1 LPNARALAWTRS
13 PHDCRADMT
22 GVLIRL
28 LRDLRLVPIVLIATI
43 ALFAL
48 KTLGLVLDGGYL
60 FDSLTPQKDRDNF
73 EVTGTIA
80 APGPRAPTAGAP
92 ATQPLVAG
100 KNLAADKNSADKK
113 SWAQEMFSNPDGT
126 GAVAP
131 PPGAALPPIP
141 AIRPS
146 APSSDITGA
155 VNAPPPSAPPKE
167 EATPAKA
174 EPPKAKVQEPPP
186 APNGT
191 AVSLDVDRPVSQ
203 AERAVLESLQ
213 KRRAELDAR
222 ARELDVR
229 EDLLRAA
236 EKRVGGR
243 IEELKDLEARVD
255 AAMQKRDEGETA
267 RLKNVVA
274 MYENM
279 KAKDAAKI
287 FDGLDIRVL
296 LEVVKEINPRRMSDI
311 LALMAPENAQ
321 RLTIELAARTAQ
333 KDPTQAAELPKIQ
346 GQPNPN

>member
-1 LPNARALAWTRS
+1 
-13 PHDCRADMT
+13 
-22 GVLIRL
+22 
-28 LRDLRLVPIVLIATI
+28 
-43 ALFAL
+43 
-48 KTLGLVLDGGYL
+48 
-60 FDSLTPQKDRDNF
+60 
-73 EVTGTIA
+73 
-80 APGPRAPTAGAP
+80 
-92 ATQPLVAG
+92 
-100 KNLAADKNSADKK
+100 
-113 SWAQEMFSNPDGT
+113 MFSHPDGT
-126 GAVAP
+126 GAAAP
-131 PPGAALPPIP
+131 PPGPGLAPIP

-146 APSSDITGA
+146 AQNPDITGA
-155 VNAPPPSAPPKE
+155 VNAPPPGAPPKE

-174 EPPKAKVQEPPP
+174 EPPKAKVPEAPPQV
-186 APNGT
+186 PNGT
-191 AVSLDVDRPVSQ
+191 AVPLDVDRPVSQ

-267 RLKNVVA
+267 RLKNVVS

-321 RLTIELAARTAQ
+321 RLTIELAARSTQ

>member
-1 LPNARALAWTRS
+1 
-13 PHDCRADMT
+13 M
-22 GVLIRL
+22 LIRL
-28 LRDLRLVPIVLIATI
+28 LRDVRLVPIVLIATI

-60 FDSLTPQKDRDNF
+60 FDSLTPQKDARDNF

-80 APGPRAPTAGAP
+80 VPGPRASP
-92 ATQPLVAG
+92 ASTTQPRVT
-100 KNLAADKNSADKK
+100 DKNSADNN
-113 SWAQEMFSNPDGT
+113 SWGQEMFTSRDGT
-126 GAVAP
+126 GAATP
-131 PPGAALPPIP
+131 PPLALPRIP
-141 AIRPS
+141 AIRRS
-146 APSSDITGA
+146 APSPDITGA
-155 VNAPPPSAPPKE
+155 VDAPPKE

-174 EPPKAKVQEPPP
+174 EPSKPEPSKAEPPKPKAPEAPPP
-186 APNGT
+186 QVANGT
-191 AVSLDVDRPVSQ
+191 AVPLDIDRPISQ

-222 ARELDVR
+222 AHELDVR

-255 AAMQKRDEGETA
+255 AALQKRDEAEIT
-267 RLKNVVA
+267 RLKNVVS

-296 LEVVKEINPRRMSDI
+296 LDVVKQINPRRMSDI

-321 RLTIELAARTAQ
+321 RLTIELAARAAQ
-333 KDPTQAAELPKIQ
+333 KDPSQAAELPKIQ

>member
-1 LPNARALAWTRS
+1 
-13 PHDCRADMT
+13 MT

-28 LRDLRLVPIVLIATI
+28 LRDLRLVPIVLIATV

-60 FDSLTPQKDRDNF
+60 FDSFTQPKDAGENF

-80 APGPRAPTAGAP
+80 APGPRAPPPGP
-92 ATQPLVAG
+92 QPLVAG
-100 KNLAADKNSADKK
+100 KNPADKNSADKN
-113 SWAQEMFSNPDGT
+113 SWAPEMFSHPDGT

-131 PPGAALPPIP
+131 PPGLALPPIP
-141 AIRPS
+141 ATRRS
-146 APSSDITGA
+146 APSPDITGA
-155 VNAPPPSAPPKE
+155 VNAPPPNTPPKE
-167 EATPAKA
+167 EVAPAKA

-186 APNGT
+186 PVPNGT
-191 AVSLDVDRPVSQ
+191 AVPVDIDRPVSQ
-203 AERAVLESLQ
+203 AERAILESLQ

-222 ARELDVR
+222 AHELDVR

-296 LEVVKEINPRRMSDI
+296 LDVVKEINPRRMSDI

-321 RLTIELAARTAQ
+321 RLTIELAARSAQ
-333 KDPTQAAELPKIQ
+333 NSTQAAELPKIQ

>member
-1 LPNARALAWTRS
+1 
-13 PHDCRADMT
+13 MT
-22 GVLIRL
+22 GLLIRL
-28 LRDLRLVPIVLIATI
+28 LRELRLVPVVLIATM

-80 APGPRAPTAGAP
+80 APGPRVPTAGAP
-92 ATQPLVAG
+92 ATQPLAAG
-100 KNLAADKNSADKK
+100 KNLAADKNS
-113 SWAQEMFSNPDGT
+113 WAQEMFANPDGP

-131 PPGAALPPIP
+131 PPGRALPPIP
-141 AIRPS
+141 AIRPGE
-146 APSSDITGA
+146 PNPDITGA
-155 VNAPPPSAPPKE
+155 VNAPPPGAPPKE

-174 EPPKAKVQEPPP
+174 EPPKAKMPEPPP
-186 APNGT
+186 QVPNGT
-191 AVSLDVDRPVSQ
+191 AVPLDIDRPVSQ

-255 AAMQKRDEGETA
+255 AAMQKRDEGEAA

-321 RLTIELAARTAQ
+321 RLTIELAARSTQ